1 MWRAPRRCAPFTCTS
16 ACWAGSS
23 ITMGSGSVASPSPS
37 ARKPRSTAP
46 TATAKGILSRN
57 ASSGTTRMSVG
68 EYPLQ
73 APLRFG
79 ERFLEVMQ
87 LLTEPEAEVARQTEV
102 LAWDEQNAVLGAHLL
117 HQLEGDDPTDSQ
129 AGQAVR
135 LGQPVHDDRALIAA
149 PERRRRRAVALRALV
164 HFVGEQPR
172 PDFRRA

>member
-1 MWRAPRRCAPFTCTS
+1 MWRPPRRCAPFTCTS

-117 HQLEGDDPTDSQ
+117 HQLERGD
-129 AGQAVR
+129 
-135 LGQPVHDDRALIAA
+135 
-149 PERRRRRAVALRALV
+149 AVAVLHEANRAGLRRVPGERVAEAL
-164 HFVGEQPR
+164 QPLLEHR
-172 PDFRRA
+172 EKVRAEHS